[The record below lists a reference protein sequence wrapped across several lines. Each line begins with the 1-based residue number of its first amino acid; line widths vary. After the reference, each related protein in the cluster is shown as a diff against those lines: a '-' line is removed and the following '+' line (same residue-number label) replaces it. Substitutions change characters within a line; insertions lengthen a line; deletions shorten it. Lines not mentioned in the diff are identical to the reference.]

1 MNIGNIMKVEQ
12 TNKDSGTKTLIKKCH
27 VCGHVMETAQEVQKC
42 GKCKK
47 SFLPVNYFS
56 KVHSKSQAEY
66 DQLFAY
72 SHELHE
78 TDLIKGLT
86 VLW

>member
-1 MNIGNIMKVEQ
+1 MKVEL
-12 TNKDSGTKTLIKKCH
+12 TNKETNGKLIIKKCH
-27 VCGHVMETAQEVQKC
+27 DCGHIMESGQELQKC
-42 GKCKK
+42 SKCKK

-56 KVHSKSQAEY
+56 KVHSKSQKDF

-72 SHELHE
+72 GHEIHE
-78 TDLIKGLT
+78 EDLIKGLT

>member
-1 MNIGNIMKVEQ
+1 MKAEL
-12 TNKDSGTKTLIKKCH
+12 TSKESGTKLLIKKCH
-27 VCGHVMETAQEVQKC
+27 ICDHVMESAQEVQKC

-56 KVHSKSQAEY
+56 KVHSKSQSEY
-66 DQLFAY
+66 EQLFAY
-72 SHELHE
+72 GHEIHE
-78 TDLIKGLT
+78 EDLIKGLT

>member
-1 MNIGNIMKVEQ
+1 MKVELKNQ
-12 TNKDSGTKTLIKKCH
+12 VKNEKLIIKKCH
-27 VCGHVMETAQEVQKC
+27 MCGYVSETHQEPEKC
-42 GKCKK
+42 TQCKK

-66 DQLFAY
+66 TKLFAFG
-72 SHELHE
+72 HELHE
-78 TDLIKGLT
+78 EEIIKGLT

>member
-1 MNIGNIMKVEQ
+1 MKVEL
-12 TNKDSGTKTLIKKCH
+12 TNKETNGKQVIKKCH
-27 VCGHVMETAQEVQKC
+27 ICGHVAESAQEPQKC
-42 GKCKK
+42 QKCKK

-56 KVHSKSQAEY
+56 KVHSKSQKEF

-72 SHELHE
+72 GHEIHE
-78 TDLIKGLT
+78 EDLIKGLT